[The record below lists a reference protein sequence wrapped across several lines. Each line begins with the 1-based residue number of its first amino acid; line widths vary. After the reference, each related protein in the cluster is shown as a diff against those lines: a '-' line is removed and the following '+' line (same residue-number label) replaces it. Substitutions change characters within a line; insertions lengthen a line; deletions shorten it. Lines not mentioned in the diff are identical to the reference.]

1 MTCESLPPGVRFC
14 DDSLVRYLFI
24 YFFLGG
30 GGGVSTLTKMRRDA
44 IFKGTVA
51 RKCSALSP
59 VERQWVTL
67 SEASL
72 IRICVGVTRC

>member
-14 DDSLVRYLFI
+14 DDRLVRIL
-24 YFFLGG
+24 FLGG
-30 GGGVSTLTKMRRDA
+30 AVGGFCLDENAT
-44 IFKGTVA
+44 FKGTVV
-51 RKCSALSP
+51 RNCSALSP

-72 IRICVGVTRC
+72 ICICVGVTRY